1 MNNFNVNDY
10 CWRSVKRETEKAFLV
25 EVKVSNR
32 RDGTKL
38 VYKWI
43 AKSIC
48 KEVRNIENFE
58 KFALV
63 PLSAIGNGT
72 W

>member
-1 MNNFNVNDY
+1 MSKQNCDFL
-10 CWRSVKRETEKAFLV
+10 WRSVKHETDKAFLV

-38 VYKWI
+38 TYKWV

-48 KEVRNIENFE
+48 KEIKNIEGFE

-63 PLSAIGNGT
+63 PTWAIGNGT